1 MTQPPGRPM
10 VPEDLFRI
18 RFVSDPQ
25 LHPDGR
31 RVAFVVTVLSEA
43 RDEYL
48 STIWVVDVSG
58 GDARPFTRG
67 PRRDTA
73 PRWSPDGRW
82 LAFVSEREK
91 KGKGQLHVMPADGG
105 EAVRLT
111 DLRPGVTSPAWS
123 PDGRWLAFVS
133 RVGGWE
139 EPTDEE
145 ERERS
150 KPPRIIDVLKYKS
163 NGVGFV
169 HDRPQ
174 QVFVVARDGGPA
186 RQLTVGTFDNHHP
199 AWAPDGQRVAFVSA
213 RHADRDEDG
222 AADVFTV
229 PVEGGEVRQLT
240 RTEGPVSWP
249 AFSPDGRTVAYVGHT
264 DARGVSRHHRLY
276 VVPADGGVP
285 ACLTASLDRNCE
297 PMMGAVGPQWL
308 GQSLGSPDALLFQVE
323 DEGDVSLYR
332 VAAAGGDAPG
342 RLIGGTRQVT
352 AFSAAGDGAL
362 IAFTATDD
370 ASPAEVFV
378 CRADGTGER
387 QLTDLNRD
395 WNAEVARAR
404 PERFRFE
411 RAGFSVDGWVMP
423 PFGREAGRRYPVL
436 LNIHGGPAS
445 QYGHRF
451 FDEFQV
457 YAGAGYAVV
466 YLNPRGSRGYG
477 EAFARAVVGDWGGGD
492 YADLMAGLDEA
503 LGRFD
508 YLDAGR
514 LGVMG
519 GSYGGFM
526 TSWIVGHTDR
536 FRAACSER
544 AVNAAWSMYGTSDIG
559 FWFQE
564 AHALGRPPW
573 EDLRWYLER
582 SPLSYARDIRTPLLI
597 VHSESDLR
605 CPMEQAEQLYV
616 ALKKL
621 KRTVR
626 FVRFPDEDHEL
637 SRSGRPRHRLAR
649 FRILLEWFGEHLP
662 PGPS

>member
-1 MTQPPGRPM
+1 
-10 VPEDLFRI
+10 
-18 RFVSDPQ
+18 
-25 LHPDGR
+25 
-31 RVAFVVTVLSEA
+31 
-43 RDEYL
+43 
-48 STIWVVDVSG
+48 
-58 GDARPFTRG
+58 
-67 PRRDTA
+67 
-73 PRWSPDGRW
+73 
-82 LAFVSEREK
+82 
-91 KGKGQLHVMPADGG
+91 
-105 EAVRLT
+105 
-111 DLRPGVTSPAWS
+111 
-123 PDGRWLAFVS
+123 
-133 RVGGWE
+133 
-139 EPTDEE
+139 
-145 ERERS
+145 
-150 KPPRIIDVLKYKS
+150 
-163 NGVGFV
+163 
-169 HDRPQ
+169 
-174 QVFVVARDGGPA
+174 
-186 RQLTVGTFDNHHP
+186 
-199 AWAPDGQRVAFVSA
+199 VAFVSA
-213 RHADRDEDG
+213 RHATRDEDL

-229 PVEGGEVRQLT
+229 PFSGGDPHQLT

-249 AFSPDGRTVAYVGHT
+249 VFSPDGRTVAYVGHA

-285 ACLTASLDRNCE
+285 ACLTAALDRNCE
-297 PMMGAVGPQWL
+297 PMMGAAGPQWL
-308 GQSLGSPDALLFQVE
+308 GRTGALLFQVE

-332 VAAAGGDAPG
+332 IAAAAGGAPD
-342 RLIGGTRQVT
+342 RLVGGTRQVT
-352 AFSAAGDGAL
+352 AFSASGDGAFV
-362 IAFTATDD
+362 AFTATDD
-370 ASPAEVFV
+370 TSPPEVFV

-395 WNAEVARAR
+395 WKAEVARAR

-411 RAGFSVDGWVMP
+411 RAGFTVDGWVMP

-436 LNIHGGPAS
+436 LNIHGGPAT

-508 YLDAGR
+508 FLDAGR
-514 LGVMG
+514 LGVIG

-526 TSWIVGHTDR
+526 TSWIVGHTGR

-544 AVNAAWSMYGTSDIG
+544 AVNAMWSMYGTSDIG

-564 AHALGRPPW
+564 AHAVGRPPW
-573 EDLRWYLER
+573 EDFHWYVER

>member
-1 MTQPPGRPM
+1 M
-10 VPEDLFRI
+10 VPDDICRI
-18 RFVSDPQ
+18 RFVRDPH

-31 RVAFVVTVLSEA
+31 RIAFVVTTLSEA

-48 STIWVVDVSG
+48 SNIWVVGVDG
-58 GDARPFTRG
+58 GDPQPFTRG

-105 EAVRLT
+105 EPVRLT
-111 DLRPGVTSPAWS
+111 DLKPGVTTPAWS
-123 PDGRWLAFVS
+123 PDSRSLAFVS

-139 EPTDEE
+139 EPADEE
-145 ERERS
+145 ERDRS
-150 KPPRIIDVLKYKS
+150 KPPRTIDILKYKS

-169 HDRPQ
+169 YDSPQ
-174 QVFVVARDGGPA
+174 QIFVVSRDGGPP
-186 RQLTVGTFDNHHP
+186 RQLTAGSFDNHHP
-199 AWAPDGQRVAFVSA
+199 TWAPDSRHVAFVSP
-213 RHADRDEDG
+213 RHAERDEDS
-222 AADVFTV
+222 AADIFIMSID
-229 PVEGGEVRQLT
+229 GGEPRQIT
-240 RTEGPVSWP
+240 RTEGPASFP
-249 AFSPDGRTVAYVGHT
+249 TFSHDGRTVAYLGHA
-264 DARGVSRHHRLY
+264 DPRGVSRHARVY
-276 VVPADGGVP
+276 TVPVDGGHPVCRTS
-285 ACLTASLDRNCE
+285 AFDRNCE
-297 PMMGAVGPQWL
+297 SMMDDLGPQWI
-308 GQSLGSPDALLFQVE
+308 GRTGALLFQAD
-323 DEGDVSLYR
+323 DEGDVPVYR
-332 VAAAGGDAPG
+332 LTTTRAGEPE
-342 RLIGGTRQVT
+342 RVIGGTRQIT
-352 AFSAAGDGAL
+352 GFSPSADGTL

-370 ASPAEVFV
+370 TAPAEVFV
-378 CRADGTGER
+378 CRADGSGER
-387 QLTDLNRD
+387 RLTDLNRE
-395 WNAEVARAR
+395 WRAEVALSR

-411 RAGFSVDGWVMP
+411 RAGFTVDGWVMAP
-423 PFGREAGRRYPVL
+423 CDRKPGRRYPVL
-436 LNIHGGPAS
+436 LNVHGGPAS

-457 YAGAGYAVV
+457 YVGAGYAVV
-466 YLNPRGSRGYG
+466 YVNPRGSRGYS

-492 YADLMAGLDEA
+492 YADVMAGLDEA
-503 LGRFD
+503 LRRFD
-508 YLDAGR
+508 FLDPAR

-544 AVNAAWSMYGTSDIG
+544 AVNAMWSMYGTSDIG

-564 AHALGRPPW
+564 AHGLGRPPW
-573 EDLRWYLER
+573 EDLKWYVER
-582 SPLSYARDIRTPLLI
+582 SPLSYAKDIHTPLLI
-597 VHSESDLR
+597 LHSESDLR

-621 KRTVR
+621 RRTVR
-626 FVRFPDEDHEL
+626 FVRFPDENHEL

-649 FRILLEWFGEHLP
+649 FRILLEWFAEHLP

>member
-1 MTQPPGRPM
+1 MTELVRRPV

-18 RFVSDPQ
+18 RFVGDPQ
-25 LHPDGR
+25 VHRDGR
-31 RVAFVVTVLSEA
+31 RVAFVVTTLCET

-48 STIWVVDVSG
+48 STIWLVDVEG
-58 GDARPFTRG
+58 GEPRPFTRG

-91 KGKGQLHVMPADGG
+91 KGKGQLYVMPADGG

-150 KPPRIIDVLKYKS
+150 KPPRTIDVLKYKS

-169 HDRPQ
+169 YDRPQ
-174 QVFVVARDGGPA
+174 QIFVVSRDGGPP
-186 RQLTVGTFDNHHP
+186 RQLTEAPFDNHHP
-199 AWAPDGQRVAFVSA
+199 AWAPDSQRVAFVSA
-213 RHADRDEDG
+213 RHAERDEDG

-229 PVEGGEVRQLT
+229 PVGGGDARQLT
-240 RTEGPVSWP
+240 RTAGPVSWP
-249 AFSPDGRTVAYVGHT
+249 VFSPDGRTVAYLGH
-264 DARGVSRHHRLY
+264 DDPRGVSRHHRVY
-276 VVPADGGVP
+276 TVPVDGGP
-285 ACLTASLDRNCE
+285 PECLTASLDRNCE
-297 PMMGAVGPQWL
+297 PLMGAMGPQWL
-308 GQSLGSPDALLFQVE
+308 GSTGVLLFPVE
-323 DEGDVSLYR
+323 DEGDVPLYR
-332 VAAAGGDAPG
+332 IAAAGGSAPVCVV
-342 RLIGGTRQVT
+342 GGTRQVT
-352 AFSAAGDGAL
+352 GFSGSRDGAR

-370 ASPAEVFV
+370 TSPAEVFV

-387 QLTDLNRD
+387 QLTDLNRE
-395 WNAEVARAR
+395 WKGTVVRAR

-411 RAGFSVDGWVMP
+411 RAGFTVDGWVMA

-466 YLNPRGSRGYG
+466 YVNPRGSQGYS

-492 YADLMAGLDEA
+492 YADVMAGLDEA
-503 LGRFD
+503 LRRYDF
-508 YLDAGR
+508 LDPSR
-514 LGVMG
+514 LGVLG

-544 AVNAAWSMYGTSDIG
+544 AVNALWSMYGTSDIG
-559 FWFQE
+559 HWFQE
-564 AHALGRPPW
+564 AHAVGRPPW
-573 EDLRWYLER
+573 EDLKWYLEH
-582 SPLSYARDIRTPLLI
+582 SPLSYARDIGTPLLI
-597 VHSESDLR
+597 LHSESDLR

-626 FVRFPDEDHEL
+626 LVRFPDEDHEL